1 MLSKYELKERKI
13 RTMKK
18 TILLFILILP
28 LIYLKAEEK
37 KKKPK
42 LSINGFVSAE
52 MNYDTRQTVN
62 SREGDVLLYPKPELL
77 DSKGNDINASGALF
91 MSTIHSRLS
100 LSLTDFS
107 VFQAQGKAVIEGDFV
122 GTSTDYTG
130 LFRLRHAYLKLNWE
144 KSSLLMGKYWHPMFV
159 TSCYPHISHWGG
171 GLPFHVLSRAPQ
183 LRFNYFPM
191 KSLRLQA
198 ALLSEMD
205 FKSTGPNGSSE
216 QYVQNAQIPELSFQ
230 AAYDVT
236 KQVQLGMT
244 VGLKTLKP
252 SLVNAQ
258 GVVTDATLSSIQSNA
273 WMRYQN
279 ESFALSLQGIY
290 GQNMN
295 NFVML
300 GGYGISDIDAKGE
313 VTYTNINTGSL
324 WADFYTKKG
333 ALRLGCYAGYTQN
346 MGSSSDIFAANQDHV
361 YSRGKNI
368 ASIYQLAPRIEYY
381 VDHCIFGLEVIQTG
395 AAYGTW
401 QKDCTVKDA
410 EYIHSTRLQLHVRYR
425 F

>member
-1 MLSKYELKERKI
+1 
-13 RTMKK
+13 MKK
-18 TILLFILILP
+18 SILLLLLILP
-28 LIYLKAEEK
+28 LVYLQAEEK

-107 VFQAQGKAVIEGDFV
+107 VLRAQGKAVIEGDFV
-122 GTSTDYTG
+122 GTSTNYTG
-130 LFRLRHAYLKLNWE
+130 LFRLRHAYLKLKWD

-183 LRFNYFPM
+183 VRFNYFPI

-198 ALLSEMD
+198 VLLSEMD

-216 QYVQNAQIPELSFQ
+216 QYIQNSQIPELSFQ
-230 AAYDVT
+230 AAYDVSEN
-236 KQVQLGMT
+236 VQLGVT
-244 VGLKTLKP
+244 TGLKTLKP

-258 GVVTDATLSSIQSNA
+258 GDVTDATLSSIQSNA

-279 ESFALSLQGIY
+279 ERFALSVQGIY

-300 GGYGISDIDAKGE
+300 GGYGISDINSEGD

-333 ALRLGCYAGYTQN
+333 DWRVGCYAGYTKT
-346 MGSSSDIFAANQDHV
+346 MGSTENILKGNIDNIF
-361 YSRGKNI
+361 SRGSNI
-368 ASIYQLAPRIEYY
+368 DYVYQLAPRLEYY
-381 VDHCIFGLEVIQTG
+381 VDNCIFGVEVIQTG

-401 QKDCTVKDA
+401 QEDCTVKDA
-410 EYIHSTRLQLHVRYR
+410 ELIHNTRIQFHVRYR